1 MYGGWHLLKEIDMDK
16 IMKKILSI
24 GGMALLAF
32 LGACETLPEKRVTL
46 KDIGPPEWVLKG
58 GGAYKD
64 SEGKAFYG
72 VGSAT
77 GIKNFSLQRAAADDR
92 ARNDLAKVFEF
103 WTKSLTKDYMA
114 HTATGDF
121 MVTTEEQ
128 SVEMAIKTVT
138 AATLTGVMIIDHWQ
152 HPHRNEIFALA
163 RLDLEKFKENLDHH
177 EELSK
182 EVRDAV
188 KESSEKLHEELEQ
201 EILKKRRSLG

>member
-92 ARNDLAKVFEF
+92 ARNDLAKVFKF

-188 KESSEKLHEELEQ
+188 KEGAEKLHEELEQ